1 VPGAYLLGREGGD
14 GLEQQLHH
22 AGIEAIWAALES
34 AGLTERC
41 QRLNAAPAEE
51 TTLRRVHSA
60 EHVQTVLSL
69 RGREQ
74 EELDAWAR
82 ERDSM
87 YLNPASVEAALIACG
102 AVVEATAAVLEGR
115 LQRAAC
121 LVRPPGH
128 HVEPDKAM
136 GFGLFS
142 NVAVGARH
150 AQSLGAQRVL
160 IVDFDVHHG
169 NGTQKAFY
177 DDSTVLFVSLHRHD
191 NGSFYPLEPDA
202 GMDYLGS
209 GEGAGRNVNIP
220 WAVRGKGIRNPP
232 PGDAD
237 FAHAFSEIVIPVAKE
252 FAPDMVFISAGFDS
266 AFGDSMGGCQL
277 TPAGYHHMVSA
288 LCALGTGRVV
298 LALEGGYAIT
308 VACECMQA
316 CVLALLGED
325 MPADDAEED
334 LMGLG
339 PGAPLSGPPA
349 PCHSSLV
356 EEARKRLQEYWQC
369 LHRD

>member
-1 VPGAYLLGREGGD
+1 M
-14 GLEQQLHH
+14 
-22 AGIEAIWAALES
+22 WAALVS
-34 AGLTERC
+34 SGLAEKC
-41 QRLNAAPAEE
+41 QRLAAAPVEE
-51 TTLRRVHSA
+51 AVLQRVHSA
-60 EHVQTVLSL
+60 EHVQAVLSL
-69 RGREQ
+69 RGRGQ
-74 EELDAWAR
+74 EELDAWAQ

-87 YLNPASVEAALIACG
+87 YLNPASVEAALVACG
-102 AVVEATAAVLEGR
+102 GVVEATAAVLEGR
-115 LQRAAC
+115 LQRVAC

-128 HVEPDKAM
+128 HVEPEKAM

-150 AQSLGAQRVL
+150 AQSLGAKRVL

-177 DDSTVLFVSLHRHD
+177 DDDSVLFVSLHRHD
-191 NGSFYPLEPDA
+191 NGSFYPLEADA
-202 GMDYLGS
+202 GADFVGS
-209 GEGAGRNVNIP
+209 GSGVGRNINVP

-237 FAHAFSEIVIPVAKE
+237 FAHAFSEIVIPAAKE
-252 FAPDMVFISAGFDS
+252 FAPDIVFISAGFDS

-277 TPAGYHHMVSA
+277 TPTGYHHMVAA
-288 LCALGTGRVV
+288 LAALGTGRVV

-325 MPADDAEED
+325 MAPEEAEED

-349 PCHSSLV
+349 PCHSAV
-356 EEARKRLQEYWQC
+356 VAEVRRRLQEYWLC
-369 LHRD
+369 LSGE